1 MLKKTNKNA
10 AASTTRNRAAKA
22 YWLPI
27 PKRDAQTI
35 ILQYRLAL
43 ETIRRDKASQ
53 VEAQCIAQAVLL
65 TRLLSET
72 GHGKLDAEILRD
84 TEEDVLA
91 MLDLG
96 ARSGIWRYPATG
108 IARLTQVVNE
118 HDRQLHEVNLSALI
132 ACNERLRG
140 FIETAAK
147 A

>member
-1 MLKKTNKNA
+1 MLKTKHRNSA
-10 AASTTRNRAAKA
+10 AAATRNRAEKA

-27 PKRDAQTI
+27 PRRDAQTI

-43 ETIRRDKASQ
+43 ENIRRDRASQ

-65 TRLLSET
+65 TRLLSEI
-72 GHGKLDAEILRD
+72 GYGKLDASVIRD

-96 ARSGIWRYPATG
+96 ASAGIWRYPATG
-108 IARLTQVVNE
+108 ITRLTQVVNE
-118 HDRQLHEVNLSALI
+118 HDRQLREVNLSALI